1 MQDTTPYHSFRLDAN
16 DVNFRVQ
23 HLRVFELIEKI
34 KEDKLDILEGD
45 RSLQRY
51 LDKWDTCQKSSFI
64 ESLMLDF
71 PLPVFYF
78 DGSLTQWKI
87 IDGIKRILA
96 IYQFMSGK
104 YELAGLDYFKEE
116 AENANYEKLPG
127 YLRNRIRNA
136 EAVVY
141 IINPGTPLRVRYNI
155 FKRINTS
162 GVEKSSKMFYSRNG
176 MKTRNVFFRG
186 KINGW
191 IRKASVNG
199 DFRKLTKPAGPASVG
214 SKMIGRREYVSL
226 FIAFQ
231 MGESDFCQGNIEDFI
246 AAGLLSFYESF
257 EEKKESLLSL
267 FERSMERMRRLFS
280 ENHYTLFPTKQED
293 MLVFNGWARLLA
305 GMDSVEFERLESRK
319 ESMLNRYGETNFYQD
334 AVSCADRSVGE
345 WFDELCKFVN
355 PYIQ

>member
-1 MQDTTPYHSFRLDAN
+1 MQDTTPYPSFRLDAN

-34 KEDKLDILEGD
+34 EEGKLDILEGD
-45 RSLQRY
+45 RFLQRY

-78 DGSLTQWKI
+78 DGSLSRWKV

-96 IYQFMSGK
+96 IYQFIAET
-104 YELAGLDYFKEE
+104 YQLTGLDYFVEE
-116 AENANYEKLPG
+116 AENTSYKNLPA

-136 EAVVY
+136 EVVVY

-155 FKRINTS
+155 FKRINTT
-162 GVEKSSKMFYSRNG
+162 GVEKSSKPFYSRSG

-191 IRKASVNG
+191 IRKASRNG
-199 DFRKLTKPAGPASVG
+199 DFRRATKPVGPVAVG
-214 SKMIGRREYVSL
+214 SKAIARREYVSL

-231 MGESDFCQGNIEDFI
+231 IEGSNGGQERIEDFI
-246 AAGLLSFYESF
+246 ASGLLSFYESF
-257 EEKKESLLSL
+257 EEKKESLLLL
-267 FERSMERMRRLFS
+267 FAESMQRMQMLFG
-280 ENHYTLFPTKQED
+280 EDHYTLFPTKQED
-293 MLVFNGWARLLA
+293 VLVFNGWARLLA
-305 GMDSVEFERLESRK
+305 EMDSVKFERLRK
-319 ESMLNRYGETNFYQD
+319 QKEFFLHRYKETAFYRDPASGSECSLGELF
-334 AVSCADRSVGE
+334 E
-345 WFDELCKFVN
+345 KLCEFVN